1 VTEAI
6 FGLVGVL
13 IGGILTGGID
23 YFMRRREERQ
33 AMRALARALHA
44 EFLDMR
50 SQCAYCAELGNWLLV
65 DQAFTLPRVW
75 QEHEL
80 VLGRLLTWEQ
90 WVGLQ
95 AVRASQSGL
104 RQLARLSAEQPELK
118 QTHLPTVTAAAID
131 AIDHVLPDFE
141 QLGGASQRTNA
152 G

>member
-13 IGGILTGGID
+13 TGGID
-23 YFMRRREERQ
+23 YFMRRRVERQ

-90 WVGLQ
+90 WAGVAGGPCITIRPPPASAPQ
-95 AVRASQSGL
+95 RRTTRA
-104 RQLARLSAEQPELK
+104 
-118 QTHLPTVTAAAID
+118 TANSSSD
-131 AIDHVLPDFE
+131 GDRSSNRRD
-141 QLGGASQRTNA
+141 
-152 G
+152 